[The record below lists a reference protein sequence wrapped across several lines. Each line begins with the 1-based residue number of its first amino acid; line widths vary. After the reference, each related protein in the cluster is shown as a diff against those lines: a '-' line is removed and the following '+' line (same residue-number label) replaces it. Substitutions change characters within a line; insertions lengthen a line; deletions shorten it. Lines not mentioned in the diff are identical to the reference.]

1 MRMEIE
7 MVIYCAGCRIKV
19 AVMVKG
25 SSIKTG
31 AVMLCAACE
40 TKRMAG
46 DMAKKMFEKAP
57 MYDDNWF
64 SDIFKG
70 NKIKKRGAK

>member
-1 MRMEIE
+1 
-7 MVIYCAGCRIKV
+7 
-19 AVMVKG
+19 
-25 SSIKTG
+25 
-31 AVMLCAACE
+31 
-40 TKRMAG
+40 
-46 DMAKKMFEKAP
+46 MAKKMFEKAP